1 MDEGQ
6 SGGEGQVEEKTD
18 REDGGPTADEDAD
31 GEATGGATGT
41 RENEFD
47 SHE

>member
-1 MDEGQ
+1 MDEQ
-6 SGGEGQVEEKTD
+6 ASGDEGQVEEKSD
-18 REDGGPTADEDAD
+18 REDGGPTADQDAD

-41 RENEFD
+41 RDSQFD